1 MSHNGKDTS
10 GNSFKY
16 SLIPLML
23 GVVLIFFLY
32 RSCQNSVYDAQPQ
45 KGTINSLS
53 TDGNEIQPERPVN
66 VAAPAAETET
76 AAPAEEA
83 VAEDSLQAAE

>member
-45 KGTINSLS
+45 DGTA
-53 TDGNEIQPERPVN
+53 TAVTTENEIEPERPMN
-66 VAAPAAETET
+66 VVTPVAEPTE
-76 AAPAEEA
+76 APAEEA

>member
-45 KGTINSLS
+45 DGTA
-53 TDGNEIQPERPVN
+53 TAVTTENEIEPERPMN
-66 VAAPAAETET
+66 VVAPVVETET